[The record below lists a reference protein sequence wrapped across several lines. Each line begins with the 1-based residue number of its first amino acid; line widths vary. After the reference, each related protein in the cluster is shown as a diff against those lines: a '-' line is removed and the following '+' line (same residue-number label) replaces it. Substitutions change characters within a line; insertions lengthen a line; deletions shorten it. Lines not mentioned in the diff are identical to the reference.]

1 MLYCI
6 NPKCQNRQNSDNSQ
20 YCQSCGTKL
29 LINERYRLVRPL
41 RDLRLSSNID
51 VFEVED
57 QKKADDRGQM
67 AEGIY
72 PDANGTHHLA
82 TDKEQGTQAPTEIVS
97 ATCLEEGSES
107 PSEETLVLSAS
118 WTLPF
123 QQGTRKVLKVLKTD
137 EHKYIELFEQEAE
150 LLTNPKLRHPGIPKA
165 EPDEG
170 FFFWHIN
177 GRELRCLVMEKIE
190 GEDLNEWLKRNKR
203 IRQDDLARQW
213 LRQLAEILDWVHHKG
228 FFHRDIKPLNIMLRP
243 NGQLVLI
250 DFGTAR
256 EITPTVIEQRG
267 ITAVSSYGY
276 TAPEQAEG
284 RAVPQ
289 SDFFALGRTFV
300 HLLTGKYPEDLPKKP
315 GTGQLMWRNA
325 APQVSK
331 PLADFIDELMAPS
344 VQDRPD
350 NTLTILQRLKELPP
364 PPAPPHRRLR
374 DIGLIIGGISIGA
387 AIAIAIL
394 NPPPKFDLCKASIAD
409 DVSAID
415 FSPDGKY
422 VATASLDKTVQVLEI
437 TNSKPPA
444 ICQQH
449 TDQHKEGV
457 VAVKFSPDGKYIATA
472 SLDSTAGLGE
482 IGKDG
487 TISNF
492 KLLPHGSPVVAI
504 DFSPKDGQ
512 YLATAGSDGIVQI
525 WDTKNHRQVALL
537 KDNTYVRAVS
547 FSQDGRYLATVS
559 LDNKARVW
567 DWNNHSFDQ
576 KYMSLPQKN
585 VVAVAFSPKEGKYLA
600 TASAD
605 GSVQVWDTTSYKEI
619 ARLKD
624 KTYVMAIK
632 FSPDGRYLAT
642 VSLDNQVK
650 VWEWEVNRNGQKALS
665 LPQDNVVAVAFSP
678 KDGKY
683 LAMASDDGAA
693 QVWETANA
701 GRVKTVSHDGN
712 SLVDI
717 AFSPTDDQYLVTAS
731 ADGTIKLTKW

>member
-1 MLYCI
+1 
-6 NPKCQNRQNSDNSQ
+6 
-20 YCQSCGTKL
+20 
-29 LINERYRLVRPL
+29 
-41 RDLRLSSNID
+41 
-51 VFEVED
+51 
-57 QKKADDRGQM
+57 
-67 AEGIY
+67 
-72 PDANGTHHLA
+72 
-82 TDKEQGTQAPTEIVS
+82 
-97 ATCLEEGSES
+97 
-107 PSEETLVLSAS
+107 
-118 WTLPF
+118 
-123 QQGTRKVLKVLKTD
+123 
-137 EHKYIELFEQEAE
+137 
-150 LLTNPKLRHPGIPKA
+150 
-165 EPDEG
+165 
-170 FFFWHIN
+170 
-177 GRELRCLVMEKIE
+177 
-190 GEDLNEWLKRNKR
+190 
-203 IRQDDLARQW
+203 
-213 LRQLAEILDWVHHKG
+213 
-228 FFHRDIKPLNIMLRP
+228 
-243 NGQLVLI
+243 
-250 DFGTAR
+250 
-256 EITPTVIEQRG
+256 
-267 ITAVSSYGY
+267 
-276 TAPEQAEG
+276 
-284 RAVPQ
+284 
-289 SDFFALGRTFV
+289 
-300 HLLTGKYPEDLPKKP
+300 
-315 GTGQLMWRNA
+315 
-325 APQVSK
+325 
-331 PLADFIDELMAPS
+331 
-344 VQDRPD
+344 
-350 NTLTILQRLKELPP
+350 
-364 PPAPPHRRLR
+364 
-374 DIGLIIGGISIGA
+374 
-387 AIAIAIL
+387 
-394 NPPPKFDLCKASIAD
+394 
-409 DVSAID
+409 VSAID